1 MLYFYLEK
9 KNSKQQMLPNKTFK
23 QQQQQ
28 DRKQLY
34 LDRIDSKK
42 KQYIHQ
48 KYNKHVVEYLH
59 FPYVS
64 TKPI

>member
-34 LDRIDSKK
+34 LDRIELKK
-42 KQYIHQ
+42 KAIYTSKI
-48 KYNKHVVEYLH
+48 
-59 FPYVS
+59 
-64 TKPI
+64 

>member
-34 LDRIDSKK
+34 LSYRLKK
-42 KQYIHQ
+42 KAIYTSKI
-48 KYNKHVVEYLH
+48 
-59 FPYVS
+59 
-64 TKPI
+64 